1 LKKKLFII
9 GCSGI
14 PARYGGFE
22 TFAENIALELTKNL
36 EISVICSSKLY
47 GPSEQELNWKSI
59 RRIFFNVDPNGIRS
73 ILYDLKGL
81 LLAVKESDYILLLG
95 IGAAI
100 LLPFIPFL
108 KSKYLCV
115 HVDGIEWKRSKW
127 NIVAKL
133 FLRLGYILSL
143 RYAKT
148 IILDSKALAQ
158 YVPNKYLKKIAY
170 INYGG
175 NHLHQFLP
183 LSTLKDSSY
192 ALVIAR
198 AEPEN
203 NLLLVLK
210 VFHKNQNLKL
220 IIISNWN
227 HTRYGKKLCES
238 YSKAPNIQM
247 IDAIYDDMSKLQQ
260 YRANCTL
267 YIHGHSAGGTNPSLV
282 EAMFTGLPV
291 IAWDNIFNRV
301 TTHDLAF
308 YFKTEEELEKQL
320 VSLKKPELLRCAK
333 ELSKYA
339 KQNYTWN
346 IAAKKILELIEQ

>member
-1 LKKKLFII
+1 MKKKLYII

-47 GPSEQELNWKSI
+47 GPSEQEINWKSI

-81 LLAVKESDYILLLG
+81 LLAAKESDYILLLG
-95 IGAAI
+95 IGAGI
-100 LLPFIPFL
+100 LLPFIPSL

-143 RYAKT
+143 RHLKT
-148 IILDSKALAQ
+148 IILDNKAIAQ
-158 YVPNKYLKKIAY
+158 YVPSQYQKKIVY

-175 NHLHQFLP
+175 NHLPRIVALNP
-183 LSTLKDSSY
+183 LKDSSY

-203 NLLLVLK
+203 NLHLILK
-210 VFHKNQNLKL
+210 VFQKNQNLKL
-220 IIISNWN
+220 IMISNWN
-227 HTRYGKKLCES
+227 HTRYGKKLCKS
-238 YSKAPNIQM
+238 YSKAPNIHM

-260 YRANCTL
+260 YRANCSL

-282 EAMFTGLPV
+282 EAMYTGLPV

-320 VSLKKPELLRCAK
+320 VSLKKPVLSRCAK
-333 ELSKYA
+333 ELNEYA

-346 IAAKKILELIEQ
+346 KAAKKLLDLIEQ